1 MDKTFNI
8 KNALKNKTLIMEKV
22 VSVEHLAELAETKR
36 SVFVDQYL
44 AQRRFPAVVVMNWQ
58 CQLVIRLI
66 RTNKIYIYPRGEN
79 K

>member
-8 KNALKNKTLIMEKV
+8 NDREVVMEKV

-36 SVFVDQYL
+36 SVFVEQYL
-44 AQRRFPAVVVMNWQ
+44 AHRYFPAVIVMNWQ

-66 RTNKIYIYPRGEN
+66 RNNKIYIYPRGE
-79 K
+79 KK